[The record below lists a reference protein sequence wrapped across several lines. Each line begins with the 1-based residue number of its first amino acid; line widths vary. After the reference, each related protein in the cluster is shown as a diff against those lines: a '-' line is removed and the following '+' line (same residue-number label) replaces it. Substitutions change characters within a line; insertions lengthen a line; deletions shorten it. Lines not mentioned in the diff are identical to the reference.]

1 MTSLWYYAR
10 TFLYCW
16 QRHVNTA
23 VFYPVAKGD
32 VLLSAQQLSCIR
44 QERVLFE
51 QLNLS
56 ISAGQLVHIAGKN
69 GAGKSSLLR
78 ILAALSEPDD
88 GELSFCQKPLSA
100 VKADFAASLCFIGHH
115 SGIHEQLTARENIR
129 FWYAATE
136 AETAVDE
143 YDLLGKLGLAGLEDV
158 PCRMLSAGQ
167 QRRVSLARLWFCQRQ
182 LWILDE
188 PFTALDQSAIAM
200 LQQHFLQHLEL
211 GGAIVLTTHQPLTT
225 LFTEHKTVELVYR
238 W

>member
-56 ISAGQLVHIAGKN
+56 ISAGQLVQIAGKN

-115 SGIHEQLTARENIR
+115 SGIHEQL
-129 FWYAATE
+129 
-136 AETAVDE
+136 DE